1 MKPAA
6 AHGASQ
12 EELLREAVARQSPIA
27 LSCRVADGWSG
38 YYSKFLQESR
48 NEKGLLI
55 EYPWCDGAY
64 LPELVPGQT
73 LGVSFRRGP
82 KRCVFSTILIATR
95 RIALS
100 GSEIPAILIEWP
112 GQIFELQRRLD
123 YRAPVPTDRVI
134 EITTRKRPAAGNS
147 TEPPMHATLMD
158 VSAGGLSMAFPN
170 DNHPRWDTDDV
181 IECTFKPDP
190 EQPPLEVIGRVRY
203 AQQTRHAFRVGIQ
216 CYGLEATENGRL
228 ILDRMIDLCADY
240 QQTEITRLSVNA
252 TCQ

>member
-1 MKPAA
+1 MNPAA
-6 AHGASQ
+6 TPGASQ
-12 EELLREAVARQSPIA
+12 EELLREAVTRQSPIS
-27 LSCRVADGWSG
+27 LSCRVSDGWSG

-48 NEKGLLI
+48 GEKGLLI

-82 KRCVFSTILIATR
+82 KRCVFSTTLIATR

-112 GQIFELQRRLD
+112 VQVFELQRRLD
-123 YRAPVPTDRVI
+123 YRAPIPTDRII
-134 EITTRKRPAAGNS
+134 EITARRRSAGNGS
-147 TEPPMHATLMD
+147 TSPLMHGTLMD
-158 VSAGGLSMAFPN
+158 ISAGGISMAFPN

-181 IECTFKPDP
+181 IECTFNPHP
-190 EQPPLEVIGRVRY
+190 GQAELQVIGRVRY

-216 CYGLEATENGRL
+216 WYGLEATEEGRQV
-228 ILDRMIDLCADY
+228 LDRIVDLCAEY
-240 QQTEITRLSVNA
+240 QKVEITRLSAN
-252 TCQ
+252 TSH